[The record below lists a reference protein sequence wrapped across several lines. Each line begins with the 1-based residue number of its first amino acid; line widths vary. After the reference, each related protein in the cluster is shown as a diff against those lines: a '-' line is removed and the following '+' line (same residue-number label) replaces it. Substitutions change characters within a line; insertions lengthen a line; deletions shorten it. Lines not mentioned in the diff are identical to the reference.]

1 MIDDGVCY
9 RRAARRLSIR
19 SGLKTRRCKST
30 CICFANIS
38 RAKSI
43 KVSERDTPVAVEAE
57 QNLRSC
63 SRTKP
68 GCQSGPALLQIL
80 PRTYVDALGAGG
92 THLLATHQ
100 NSTHA
105 VLYFQPKVTTDALE
119 VQPLGFPF
127 YFLIFCTGHRLRRS
141 RNLRD
146 HKPTCHHVQLQP
158 GATSC
163 CCSLPFPD
171 RTFMQTM

>member
-1 MIDDGVCY
+1 MVLDDGVCY

-19 SGLKTRRCKST
+19 SGLKTRLCKST
-30 CICFANIS
+30 CVCFATIS

-43 KVSERDTPVAVEAE
+43 KGSEWNTPAAVEAE

-63 SRTKP
+63 SRTKL

-80 PRTYVDALGAGG
+80 PRTYVEQGG
-92 THLLATHQ
+92 HTSAATHQ

-127 YFLIFCTGHRLRRS
+127 YFLIFCTGHRLQRS

-146 HKPTCHHVQLQP
+146 RKPTCHHVRLQP

-171 RTFMQTM
+171 RRTFMQTM

>member
-1 MIDDGVCY
+1 MGTQLCFDHRKALSLGNRVVLDDGVCY

-19 SGLKTRRCKST
+19 SGLKTRLCKST
-30 CICFANIS
+30 CVCFAMIS

-43 KVSERDTPVAVEAE
+43 KGSEWNTPAAVEAE

-92 THLLATHQ
+92 GTHLRLHTK
-100 NSTHA
+100 T
-105 VLYFQPKVTTDALE
+105 QP
-119 VQPLGFPF
+119 
-127 YFLIFCTGHRLRRS
+127 
-141 RNLRD
+141 
-146 HKPTCHHVQLQP
+146 
-158 GATSC
+158 
-163 CCSLPFPD
+163 
-171 RTFMQTM
+171 MQCFISSPK